1 MYFNNIFND
10 FFPFRNS
17 YSYRPQTANK
27 SQYQEEYRN
36 PNIIPQTILSD
47 KSNYICFDCGHQL
60 NELNYFDLKN
70 AIFLCYNCALQHQ
83 KYPKDISEVV
93 TGNIRS
99 LDQTYLMP
107 LYYGGNKNLIEFIRN
122 NYPLLEKKG
131 IKNIYTSKALDYY
144 RKLIWA
150 KVNNQREPIKPSKLD
165 GYNSIYNERQ
175 KYNERT
181 YNGKCNE
188 KNNYEPADLNQRK
201 DGEDT
206 DVEMTDENENENS
219 NSNNN
224 ESDDNTS
231 QDSGSEHNNK
241 NNKINRNE
249 NKKEIKKKSLNLN
262 LNKEKP
268 EIRKNY
274 NNIERCLTVNQLGN
288 VKMYPD
294 AKEIDD
300 MDC

>member
-17 YSYRPQTANK
+17 HSYRPQTANN
-27 SQYQEEYRN
+27 SQYQEEYLN
-36 PNIIPQTILSD
+36 PNIIPQKILSD

-99 LDQTYLMP
+99 LDQVYLMP
-107 LYYGGNKNLIEFIRN
+107 LYYGGNKNLIDFIRN

-150 KVNNQREPIKPSKLD
+150 KVNHQREPIKPSKLD

-206 DVEMTDENENENS
+206 DVEMTDENENS

>member
-27 SQYQEEYRN
+27 SPYEEDYRN
-36 PNIIPQTILSD
+36 PNIIPQKILSD
-47 KSNYICFDCGHQL
+47 KSNYTCFDCCQRL

-83 KYPKDISEVV
+83 KFPKEVSEVV

-99 LDQTYLMP
+99 LDQSYLMP
-107 LYYGGNKNLIEFIRN
+107 LYYGGNKNLIDFIRN

-131 IKNIYTSKALDYY
+131 RKNIYTSKALDYY
-144 RKLIWA
+144 RKLIWS
-150 KVNNQREPIKPSKLD
+150 KIHNQREPIKPCLLD
-165 GYNSIYNERQ
+165 GYNSIYSERP
-175 KYNERT
+175 KYNNRT
-181 YNGKCNE
+181 YNEKCNE
-188 KNNYEPADLNQRK
+188 NMNYEPADLNKRK
-201 DGEDT
+201 NCEDD
-206 DVEMTDENENENS
+206 DVEMTDENS

-231 QDSGSEHNNK
+231 QDSGNEHINK
-241 NNKINRNE
+241 NKKINE
-249 NKKEIKKKSLNLN
+249 KGNKNEIKKKSLNLN

-268 EIRKNY
+268 QIKQNVKTL
-274 NNIERCLTVNQLGN
+274 ERCVTVNQLGN
-288 VKMYPD
+288 MKMYPD